1 MLAPTAR
8 RWASR
13 CYKNVRHTCAAV
25 PFPYIHA
32 FLFISMFLLLLLPGR
47 WLVSVDKAMAAEI
60 VETETWPYKTSR
72 CDNVARTHSAR
83 LEHGVISRAARR
95 IRAFRSPEGKRE
107 RTVWIS
113 SPSAPFC
120 HFSRNH
126 NGFFFLFPFGKR
138 GLRSSIMTCHGAW
151 AGTTKSQIFL
161 FSSPLLFAVS
171 EKQGGSCLFPSPPST
186 LVPSPNS

>member
-1 MLAPTAR
+1 MSVIPAPLP
-8 RWASR
+8 S
-13 CYKNVRHTCAAV
+13 
-25 PFPYIHA
+25 FPYIHA
-32 FLFISMFLLLLLPGR
+32 FLFISMFLLLLPGL
-47 WLVSVDKAMAAEI
+47 WLVSADKAMAAEI

-95 IRAFRSPEGKRE
+95 IRAFRSPE

-138 GLRSSIMTCHGAW
+138 GLRSSIMTCHPAW
-151 AGTTKSQIFL
+151 AGTTKSQIFYSL
-161 FSSPLLFAVS
+161 PPFSS
-171 EKQGGSCLFPSPPST
+171 Q
-186 LVPSPNS
+186 